1 MDNEIKNFEN
11 IIDNN
16 ELLRGI
22 YSYGFEI
29 PSNIQ
34 YKSIP
39 IITEGKDLI
48 AQSQSGTGKT
58 GSFSIGILNNITTKK
73 ELQKLILTPTHEL
86 TIQVYTVINELS
98 KFMDITVDYLIGK
111 TSINESIE
119 KLKKQPQIVVGT
131 PGIILDMINR
141 IYLFTEHIST
151 FVCDEADEI
160 LSSGFI
166 STMYDIIKTLP
177 KNCQICLFS
186 ATLPTEIVTLTDSFL
201 NKPEKILINKE
212 ELTLEGIKQFY
223 INTNNYNWK
232 YDTIID
238 LYNKIS
244 INQCIIYINMKSTLD
259 TLYTTLIEDNYPVS
273 YISSNLPSSERK
285 EVLNDFKSGKCRIL
299 LSTDLLS
306 RGIDIQQLSLVINFD
321 IPRDKETYIHRIGRS
336 GRYGRK
342 GVAINLVSNDE
353 LYKVNELNKYY
364 DTKIEEMPV
373 NIDDYL

>member
-119 KLKKQPQIVVGT
+119 KV
-131 PGIILDMINR
+131 
-141 IYLFTEHIST
+141 
-151 FVCDEADEI
+151 
-160 LSSGFI
+160 
-166 STMYDIIKTLP
+166 
-177 KNCQICLFS
+177 
-186 ATLPTEIVTLTDSFL
+186 
-201 NKPEKILINKE
+201 
-212 ELTLEGIKQFY
+212 
-223 INTNNYNWK
+223 
-232 YDTIID
+232 
-238 LYNKIS
+238 NKI
-244 INQCIIYINMKSTLD
+244 
-259 TLYTTLIEDNYPVS
+259 
-273 YISSNLPSSERK
+273 
-285 EVLNDFKSGKCRIL
+285 
-299 LSTDLLS
+299 
-306 RGIDIQQLSLVINFD
+306 
-321 IPRDKETYIHRIGRS
+321 
-336 GRYGRK
+336 
-342 GVAINLVSNDE
+342 
-353 LYKVNELNKYY
+353 NEA
-364 DTKIEEMPV
+364 
-373 NIDDYL
+373 